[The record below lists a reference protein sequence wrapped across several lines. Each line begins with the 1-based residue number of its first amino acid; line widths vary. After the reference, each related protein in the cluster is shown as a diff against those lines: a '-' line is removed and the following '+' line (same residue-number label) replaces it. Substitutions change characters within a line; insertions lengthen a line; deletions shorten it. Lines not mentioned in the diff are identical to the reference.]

1 MSTVD
6 YAAFHRALIADLREH
21 AGLVTSGPMAGK
33 PLAILTTTG
42 SRTGEPRTVVVSY
55 TRDGERYVIAGSKGG
70 APTHP
75 AWYLN
80 LVAHPAVTLEADG
93 ETFAARATVT
103 DGAERSRL
111 WDRHVAALPAFGE
124 YPRKTDRVIP
134 VIVLDRVEPR

>member
-1 MSTVD
+1 MSTFD
-6 YAAFHRALIADLREH
+6 YAAFQRALITDLREH

-42 SRTGEPRTVVVSY
+42 ARTGEPRTAVVSY

-80 LVAHPAVTLEADG
+80 LVAHPAVIVEAGG
-93 ETFAARATVT
+93 ETFDARATVT
-103 DGAERSRL
+103 DGAERLRL
-111 WDRHVAALPAFGE
+111 WDHHVAELPDFGE
-124 YPRKTDRVIP
+124 YPKKTDRVIP
-134 VIVLDRVEPR
+134 VIVLDRVDPR